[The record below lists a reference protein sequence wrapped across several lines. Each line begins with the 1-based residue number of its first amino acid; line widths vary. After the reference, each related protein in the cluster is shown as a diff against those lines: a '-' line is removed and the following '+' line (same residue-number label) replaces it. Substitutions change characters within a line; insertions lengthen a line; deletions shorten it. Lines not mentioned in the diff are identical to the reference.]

1 MILNPFN
8 SIHVS
13 SYPAWLISTS
23 TLHIQLQDYQV
34 AIAHAIG
41 FDDPSLFRGFF
52 DHENCTCKAL
62 LIDKHPSTAFS
73 ASNNW
78 LLSIGCL
85 SLILSTHSI
94 AFEALIN
101 PKTFMGVVSIKP
113 NKFRVG

>member
-1 MILNPFN
+1 VILNPFN

-23 TLHIQLQDYQV
+23 TLHIQLRDYQV
-34 AIAHAIG
+34 AIAYAIG

-52 DHENCTCKAL
+52 DHENRTCMAL
-62 LIDKHPSTAFS
+62 HFNKHPSTAFS
-73 ASNNW
+73 ASHDRF
-78 LLSIGCL
+78 LGIGCF

-94 AFEALIN
+94 AFKALIN
-101 PKTFMGVVSIKP
+101 PKAFMSFIAIKP

>member
-13 SYPAWLISTS
+13 SYPAWLILTS
-23 TLHIQLQDYQV
+23 TLHIQLRDYLLP
-34 AIAHAIG
+34 IAHAIG
-41 FDDPSLFRGFF
+41 FDDPNLFRGFF
-52 DHENCTCKAL
+52 DHENRTCKTL

-73 ASNNW
+73 ASNDW

-94 AFEALIN
+94 AFKALIN
-101 PKTFMGVVSIKP
+101 PKAFMGVVSIKP
-113 NKFRVG
+113 NKLRVG